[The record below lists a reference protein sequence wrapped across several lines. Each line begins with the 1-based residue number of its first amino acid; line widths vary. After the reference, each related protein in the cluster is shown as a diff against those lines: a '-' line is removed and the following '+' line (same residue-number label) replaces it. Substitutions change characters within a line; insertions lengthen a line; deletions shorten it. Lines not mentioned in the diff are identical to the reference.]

1 MAAQFGVGGGI
12 RKELL
17 PAWLGTQPR
26 LLPGPHPSGKIVP
39 VPGWHHAEQSTEPVY
54 VRADLK
60 LDLRSVDDVKNLRRR
75 LEQVRHANPGLWSD
89 PGDQVSPYVPD
100 DLPEGWTI
108 EDVLQDFA
116 LLSPETVALQESW
129 VNQLAFYRSPRAA
142 DSAGHPWSSSNHVSD
157 WGIYLHSAG
166 IESLARTIYL
176 AVGFDHATAI
186 GYAAADLVNHE
197 LQHAAF
203 DLVALRL
210 ETVAGSALSIG
221 NHACS
226 PCRTEEAMCNASAVK
241 AARARA
247 ESMAPSAA
255 SKFRAAAQRYEA
267 WASNGPAGYRN
278 WASYLPEQTWN
289 DGVRDVLGHDGVP
302 ALVAGDLYRGA
313 SGSTSIT
320 DVPLWLIVDPGTAAE
335 AGLWTLGL

>member
-1 MAAQFGVGGGI
+1 MAGQFGAGGEI

-17 PAWLGTQPR
+17 PAWLDTQPR
-26 LLPGPHPSGKIVP
+26 LLPRPHPSGDIVP
-39 VPGWHHAEQSTEPVY
+39 VPGWYHSERSTEPIHAQVD
-54 VRADLK
+54 AK
-60 LDLRSVDDVKNLRRR
+60 LDLRSVDEVKNLRRR

-89 PGDQVSPYVPD
+89 LSDQVLPYVPD
-100 DLPEGWTI
+100 HLPEGWTI
-108 EDVLQDFA
+108 EDVLQDLA
-116 LLSPETVALQESW
+116 PLSPEAVALQESW
-129 VNQLAFYRSPRAA
+129 VNRLAFYRSPRAA
-142 DSAGHPWSSSNHVSD
+142 DSAGHPWSSTEHASD
-157 WGIYLHSAG
+157 WGIYLHTAG
-166 IESLARTIYL
+166 IESLARAIYL
-176 AVGFDHATAI
+176 AVGFNHATAI

-226 PCRTEEAMCNASAVK
+226 PCHTEEAMCNASAVM
-241 AARARA
+241 AARERA
-247 ESMAPSAA
+247 GAAAPSAA

-267 WASNGPAGYRN
+267 WASNGPAGYRD
-278 WASYLPEQTWN
+278 WASYVAEQTWD

-313 SGSTSIT
+313 SGRASIA
-320 DVPLWLIVDPGTAAE
+320 DVPLWLIVDSGTAAE